1 MLTDNGKN
9 LYGVYWTS
17 GISSLLVGIYDA
29 SNYDAFDGDVL
40 QQFAEDYDCLDF
52 AEYIDEIIL
61 DRYAA
66 ELDDCKT
73 TDEYDKL
80 YNELFEQ
87 EVTCYSVHPVEIS
100 LKH

>member
-17 GISSLLVGIYDA
+17 GISSELLGIYDTYG
-29 SNYDAFDGDVL
+29 SVL
-40 QQFAEDYDCLDF
+40 QQFAEDNNCLDF
-52 AEYIDEIIL
+52 ADYIDRIINEQHG
-61 DRYAA
+61 A
-66 ELDDCKT
+66 ELDNCKT

-80 YNELFEQ
+80 YNELFEN
-87 EVTCYSVHPVEIS
+87 EAACYSVHPVEIS

>member
-17 GISSLLVGIYDA
+17 GISSQLLGIYDA
-29 SNYDAFDGDVL
+29 SNYDAFNGDVL
-40 QQFAEDYDCLDF
+40 QQFAEDNNCLDF
-52 AEYIDEIIL
+52 TDYIDGIINEQHG
-61 DRYAA
+61 A

-73 TDEYDKL
+73 TAEYDKL
-80 YNELFEQ
+80 YDELFEQ
-87 EVTCYSVHPVEIS
+87 EAACYSVQPVEIS

>member
-17 GISSLLVGIYDA
+17 GISAQLLGIYDA
-29 SNYDAFDGDVL
+29 SNYDASNGDVL
-40 QQFAEDYDCLDF
+40 QQFADDYNCTDF
-52 AEYIDEIIL
+52 AEFIDDIIL
-61 DRYAA
+61 KQNGA

-80 YNELFEQ
+80 YNELFEN
-87 EVTCYSVHPVEIS
+87 EAACYSVHPVEIS
-100 LKH
+100 IKH